1 MNWMTNYRVRTRLML
16 LCIAAL
22 LGLGI
27 MNVLSLRDLRAT
39 MLEDRKTKV
48 RTLVESAIG
57 VVEHFRAQAKAGK
70 LPDADARKAALEAL
84 RKVRYD
90 KTEYFFIFN
99 TDLVYQLLDPKPERE
114 GKYFGDMKDAN
125 GKLILAELSKVAQQ
139 GGGFFDYHFPKAGSD
154 VPEPKLSY
162 AALVPEWNWVVGT
175 GVYID
180 DLNKAFW
187 QRASWLL
194 GELVA
199 LMLLL
204 LALAWLITASI
215 QRQLGGEP
223 RDGIR
228 IMNSIAEGDLSA
240 SMSKAPA
247 GSILGEL
254 GNMVAALRKM
264 IAEIANDASTL
275 DNQAHHI
282 ATSSH
287 EIATAANR
295 QADATT
301 SMAAAMEELTVS
313 IAHISDSSSTT
324 ELTSRDAVDLSSK
337 GVNQIGQATAS
348 IQQISSSV
356 AQASEQIRRLDETAR
371 HISGIAAVIKDIAG
385 QTNLLA
391 LNAAIEA
398 ARAGEQGRGFAVVA
412 DEVRKLAE
420 RTATATVDI
429 ERMLATVQSESLD
442 VVGAMDRTLPL
453 VEQGVTQT
461 QDIAELL
468 ARIKQ
473 GAEITLSNLAEI
485 AAATREQSAAS
496 TGIAVKVEDISQM
509 AEETS
514 STVAQA
520 EESAQNIERVARNLR
535 GIVGRFKV

>member
-1 MNWMTNYRVRTRLML
+1 MTNFRVRTQLIL
-16 LCIAAL
+16 LCVVAL
-22 LGLGI
+22 LGLGA
-27 MNVLSLRDLRAT
+27 MNALSLRDLRAT
-39 MLEDRKTKV
+39 MLEDRKSKV
-48 RTLVESAIG
+48 KTLVESAIG

-70 LPDADARKAALEAL
+70 LADAEARKAAVEAL

-90 KTEYFFIFN
+90 QTEYFFIFN
-99 TDLVYQLLDPKPERE
+99 TDLVYQLLDPKPQNE
-114 GKYFGDMKDAN
+114 GKYFGDMKDSN
-125 GKLILAELSKVAQQ
+125 GKLILAGMSKIASQ
-139 GGGFFDYHFPKAGSD
+139 GGGYFEYHFPKAGSD
-154 VPEPKLSY
+154 TPEPKLSY
-162 AALVPEWNWVVGT
+162 SALVPEWNWVVGT

-180 DLNKAFW
+180 DLDAAFW
-187 QRASWLL
+187 QRASWLI
-194 GELVA
+194 GELIA
-199 LMLLL
+199 LMLILL
-204 LALAWLITASI
+204 GFAWLITASI
-215 QRQLGGEP
+215 LRQLGGEP
-223 RDGIR
+223 RDGIQ
-228 IMNSIAEGDLSA
+228 IMNRVATGDLLVNVG
-240 SMSKAPA
+240 KAPP

-254 GNMVAALRKM
+254 GTMVAALRTM
-264 IAEIANDASTL
+264 IAGIASDATTL
-275 DNQAHHI
+275 DTQARHI

-313 IAHISDSSSTT
+313 ITHISDSSITT
-324 ELTSRDAVDLSSK
+324 EKTSRDAAELSTE
-337 GVNQIGQATAS
+337 GVSQIGQTTAS
-348 IQQISSSV
+348 IQHIRSSV

-429 ERMLATVQSESLD
+429 ERMVATVQTESLD

-453 VEQGVTQT
+453 VENGVKQT

-468 ARIKQ
+468 AKIKQ
-473 GAEITLSNLAEI
+473 GAEATLGNLAEI

-520 EESAQNIERVARNLR
+520 EESAQDVERIARNLR
-535 GIVGRFKV
+535 EIVDRFKV